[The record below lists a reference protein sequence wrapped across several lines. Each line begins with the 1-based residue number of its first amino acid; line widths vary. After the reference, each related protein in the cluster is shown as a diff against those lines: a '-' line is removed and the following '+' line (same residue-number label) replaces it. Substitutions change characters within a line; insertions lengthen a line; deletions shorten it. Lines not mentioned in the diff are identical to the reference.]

1 MSLLYKKCNQA
12 PPAHTLSHTRTHTQ
26 WDTRWG
32 GQHARRPWG
41 PAHATHACTPT
52 PTPGPACRYPW
63 FIDRF
68 EALLLAERILSGG
81 HRTADPAR
89 ADWFWVPAALRVL
102 WTFDQFAGLYNVLS
116 QSWPMW
122 NATGGARHV
131 LMDNGERRFRR
142 PCATLPRGHCHMHGG
157 AQSLL
162 AVDLSLVPSFERWP
176 CWDTGMEGGA
186 SPLPVPARPIQA
198 TGPSA
203 SAASGSSRTTP
214 TSPSLCTGAA

>member
-1 MSLLYKKCNQA
+1 MFLLYQKCNQV
-12 PPAHTLSHTRTHTQ
+12 PPAHTPSHSYAIEHALGRPARAPAPRGPTHT
-26 WDTRWG
+26 
-32 GQHARRPWG
+32 
-41 PAHATHACTPT
+41 THACASTPT

-122 NATGGARHV
+122 SATGGARHV
-131 LMDNGERRFRR
+131 LMDNGKRRSRWS
-142 PCATLPRGHCHMHGG
+142 CATLPGGHCHLHGD
-157 AQSLL
+157 AQTLL
-162 AVDLSLVPSFERWP
+162 AVDLSLVPCF
-176 CWDTGMEGGA
+176 
-186 SPLPVPARPIQA
+186 V
-198 TGPSA
+198 
-203 SAASGSSRTTP
+203 
-214 TSPSLCTGAA
+214 